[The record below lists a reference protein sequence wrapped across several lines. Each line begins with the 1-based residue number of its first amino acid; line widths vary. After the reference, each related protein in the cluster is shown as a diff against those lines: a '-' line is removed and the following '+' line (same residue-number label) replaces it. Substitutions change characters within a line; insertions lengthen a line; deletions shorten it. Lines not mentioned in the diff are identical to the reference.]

1 MINTSAG
8 LKNYCPTK
16 KLKLKVDKEKAKQF
30 VPKEYH
36 SKIVDEIKWKLK
48 GNGIYK
54 NKLMVLDI
62 LANFNWD
69 RPVYFAITV
78 GRDNFMG
85 LEKYFQLE
93 GLAYRLVPYISN
105 ATDGQTGT
113 IHTEVMYDNL
123 INKFN
128 WGGLNN
134 SNLYFD
140 ETNTR
145 MVMNYRNN
153 YSRLAENLFIKG
165 DTTRA
170 LEVIDRCLSEFPR
183 EVVNL
188 TYFTIPIIDLYYKS
202 EEYEK
207 GDKLLATM
215 IDDYFKEYYY
225 LSDFDRG
232 SGLKQNLNIATQVL
246 GSLTRVMQIH
256 NRGNSSFNYFEEDNV
271 YYRSNDTS
279 DKEEIDYSTFRI
291 NTFLDE
297 FYALQ

>member
-30 VPKEYH
+30 VPEEYH

-113 IHTEVMYDNL
+113 IHTEVMYNNL
-123 INKFN
+123 INK
-128 WGGLNN
+128 LVYAHTTMYACT
-134 SNLYFD
+134 L
-140 ETNTR
+140 R
-145 MVMNYRNN
+145 
-153 YSRLAENLFIKG
+153 IK
-165 DTTRA
+165 
-170 LEVIDRCLSEFPR
+170 L
-183 EVVNL
+183 
-188 TYFTIPIIDLYYKS
+188 
-202 EEYEK
+202 
-207 GDKLLATM
+207 
-215 IDDYFKEYYY
+215 
-225 LSDFDRG
+225 
-232 SGLKQNLNIATQVL
+232 
-246 GSLTRVMQIH
+246 
-256 NRGNSSFNYFEEDNV
+256 
-271 YYRSNDTS
+271 
-279 DKEEIDYSTFRI
+279 
-291 NTFLDE
+291 
-297 FYALQ
+297 